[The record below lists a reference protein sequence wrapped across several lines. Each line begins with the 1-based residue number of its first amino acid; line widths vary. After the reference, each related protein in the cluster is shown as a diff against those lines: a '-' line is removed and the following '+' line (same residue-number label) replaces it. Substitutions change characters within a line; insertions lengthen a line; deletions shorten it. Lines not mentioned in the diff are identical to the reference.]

1 MTEDLLALYRN
12 CRLCPRECGVDRLAG
27 QTGFC
32 GMTAELRVARA
43 ALHMWEEPCL
53 SGEEGSGTVFF
64 SGCNLRC
71 VFCQNHRISSEKLGF
86 PIDADRLAEIF
97 LDLQA
102 QGANN
107 INLVTGAMFLPHI
120 ISAINKSKNSGLIIP
135 IVYNSS
141 GYESVEM
148 LRMLDGLIDIYL
160 PDMKYDNPTYAAR
173 YSAAADYPVRAWKAL
188 DEMVRQC
195 GSPRFDK
202 RGMMTKGVIVR
213 HLMLPDRMAD
223 TKEILRDLRD
233 RYGDRIYISLM
244 NQYTVLANQVRTY
257 PELCRTITDEEYAEA
272 IGFAA
277 RIGITQAFV
286 QEGGTAKESFIPS
299 FNGEGVAK

>member
-1 MTEDLLALYRN
+1 MTEKLVSLYQN
-12 CRLCPRECGVDRLAG
+12 CRLCPRECGVDRTKQA
-27 QTGFC
+27 GFC

-53 SGEEGSGTVFF
+53 SGAEGSGTVFF

-86 PIDADRLAEIF
+86 VIDGDRLAEIF
-97 LDLQA
+97 LELQS

-107 INLVTGAMFLPHI
+107 INLVTGVMFLPHI
-120 ISAINKSKNSGLIIP
+120 IYAIDKSKKNGLIIP

-148 LRMLDGLIDIYL
+148 LKMLDGLVDVYL

-173 YSAAADYPVRAWKAL
+173 YSAAADYPARAWAAL

-195 GSPRFDK
+195 GKPEFDE
-202 RGMMTKGVIVR
+202 RGIMKKGVIVR
-213 HLMLPDRMAD
+213 HLMLPGRMAD
-223 TKEILRDLRD
+223 TKEILRDLHS
-233 RYGDRIYISLM
+233 RYGNRIYISLM
-244 NQYTVLANQVRTY
+244 NQYTVLADQVRDY
-257 PELCRTITDEEYAEA
+257 PELNRTITEEEYAEA
-272 IGFAA
+272 IEFAA
-277 RIGITQAFV
+277 RIGITQGFI

-299 FNGEGVAK
+299 FNGEGVIK